1 VEILLNFVMYS
12 KQTMSWMLEK
22 YRSYRKKVGKTVSWV
37 RCGGW
42 WQSDSTNRRITYEVE
57 KFAES
62 YPLPYTL
69 ICALFGRRTRRTI

>member
-1 VEILLNFVMYS
+1 MDILKNIKVIERKSGEQQVELDAVAS
-12 KQTMSWMLEK
+12 S
-22 YRSYRKKVGKTVSWV
+22 
-37 RCGGW
+37 GW

-69 ICALFGRRTRRTI
+69 ICALFGRRT